1 MTDQPPSPREVIAR
15 WIIEVKDEPM
25 AGHGYDECSSCRNL
39 SDSEAGGL
47 LDTLR
52 SRGYVVVPREPTP
65 DMVSA
70 VAWGDYTTFSYGG
83 GTNDFTYFSAENAA
97 DVWRAMIDAAN
108 PGGGGKG

>member
-1 MTDQPPSPREVIAR
+1 MTDQPPSPREVLA
-15 WIIEVKDEPM
+15 DELR
-25 AGHGYDECSSCRNL
+25 GGYRAADK
-39 SDSEAGGL
+39 L

>member
-1 MTDQPPSPREVIAR
+1 MTDQPPSPREVIAEEFAELHVLR
-15 WIIEVKDEPM
+15 LGLVLPEDEYS
-25 AGHGYDECSSCRNL
+25 HLTD
-39 SDSEAGGL
+39 GL
-47 LDTLR
+47 LEALR

-83 GTNDFTYFSAENAA
+83 GTHDFTYFSAENAA

-108 PGGGGKG
+108 GGGKPTPEPRKD